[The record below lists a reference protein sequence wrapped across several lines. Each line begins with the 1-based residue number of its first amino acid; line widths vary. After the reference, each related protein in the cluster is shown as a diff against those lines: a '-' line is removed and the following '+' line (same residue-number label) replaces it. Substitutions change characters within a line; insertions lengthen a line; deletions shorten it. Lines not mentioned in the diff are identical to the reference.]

1 MNQISSKKEVNL
13 IATKKSSSKKLKSE
27 KQCKRRNQLKN
38 SHYNGVPNGSGGAN
52 TDENKTQF
60 SGTDASPSPMKLPN
74 PLPQHGSTFLQ
85 ETLALNTIPEQTY
98 NERTRG
104 QQYNYYEIST
114 LRQELFAELKS
125 DLTLLIEQKF
135 RELEQQ
141 YQ

>member
-1 MNQISSKKEVNL
+1 M
-13 IATKKSSSKKLKSE
+13 KSS
-27 KQCKRRNQLKN
+27 R
-38 SHYNGVPNGSGGAN
+38 YNAVASGSGGAT

-60 SGTDASPSPMKLPN
+60 SGTDASPSPMKQPN

-104 QQYNYYEIST
+104 QQYYHQDIFT

-125 DLTLLIEQKF
+125 DLTFLIEQKF
-135 RELEQQ
+135 REMEQQ
-141 YQ
+141 YQQ